1 MGYVVARAGRSGQI
15 RYMAMFRDIKGQVHS
30 AGTLSTSAAAEKA
43 WQREEQRQQEGRM
56 TDPSRGKQTLRR
68 YVEDEWFAHHMVEA
82 STRQSYSY
90 LLNRYILPSFGGMKM
105 REIMPIDVR
114 RWVLKLQ
121 DDGVS
126 TWSIRQCKVILDAVF
141 TTALNDLVIR
151 LHPGKG
157 VRTPPVP
164 RKVRRII
171 TAAQFDAIYNAMD
184 NELMQLMVETEIE
197 SGLRWGELTELRPKD
212 LDLVTGMLVVSRAV
226 VLLHPKFHPDGGR
239 FLVKDYPKDNHWRQL
254 RLGAHVLAQLAA
266 HIESTNLG
274 PDDLVFQLPQDL
286 LHTRRRKAAARETAN
301 ARAGRFGLTEPN
313 AEGRTYRHGSLSA
326 YAAGQCRCVHCRQAM
341 ATYRAS
347 RRARGM
353 DLPRGERRVDTEGH
367 IPAQWF
373 RSNVWMPAVSAAGI
387 GFPVRIHDLRHAHAS
402 WLLSGGADIQV
413 VRDRLGHGSITTT
426 EKYLHTLPGNDDSA
440 LAALDKI
447 RGRASV

>member
-1 MGYVVARAGRSGQI
+1 VGYVVERADQSGRI

-30 AGTLSTSAAAEKA
+30 AGTFHTSAAAEKA
-43 WQREEQRQQEGRM
+43 WQREEHRQQEGRL
-56 TDPSRGKQTLRR
+56 TDPSRGRQTLRR
-68 YVEDEWFAHHMVEA
+68 YVQEEWFAHHMIEA
-82 STRQSYSY
+82 TTRQSYSY
-90 LLNRYILPSFGGMKM
+90 LLDRYILPSFGGMKM

-121 DDGVS
+121 DQGVS
-126 TWSIRQCKVILDAVF
+126 PWSIRQCKVILDAVF

-171 TAAQFDAIYNAMD
+171 TAAQFDAIYDAMD
-184 NELMQLMVETEIE
+184 NELMQLLVETEIE

-226 VLLHPKFHPDGGR
+226 VVLHPKFHPDGGR

-254 RLGAHVLAQLAA
+254 RLGVHALAKLAA
-266 HIESTNLG
+266 HIEGSKLG
-274 PDDLVFQLPQDL
+274 PEDLIFQLPQDL
-286 LHTRRRKAAARETAN
+286 LPTRRREAAKKASAD

-326 YAAGQCRCVHCRQAM
+326 YAAGQCRCDHCRRAM

-347 RRARGM
+347 RRDRGM
-353 DLPRGERRVDTEGH
+353 DLPRGQRRVDTEGH
-367 IPAQWF
+367 IPAHWF
-373 RSNVWMPAVSAAGI
+373 RNNVWNPAVSAAGI

-447 RGRASV
+447 RGRAVV